1 MADTGSPM
9 NAPNSTEVSVEP
21 PEHARKEDLLL
32 RTLPYLVVLALTIA
46 GVAFTSITHTPLI
59 RYWELLAVAT
69 AIICVTTGWPD
80 HDKEGRFEL
89 VWKQAAHWTAII
101 VAMRIVLLP
110 DIQTMYTGPATGY
123 TLSVAAGA
131 RHVSRWAEYFISTLC
146 PGLRH
151 GDCRAGDAL
160 AQTNCP
166 LGLLDCRSDRWN
178 WSGVLA
184 ALVAP
189 RYPTTRG
196 LGRYLRYS

>member
-1 MADTGSPM
+1 MADAGSPI
-9 NAPNSTEVSVEP
+9 NAPSSTDASVEAP
-21 PEHARKEDLLL
+21 KHARKEDLLL

-46 GVAFTSITHTPLI
+46 GVAFTSITRTPLI

-123 TLSVAAGA
+123 TLLLLLALGTFLAGLNISFQLCALGFAMAVAVPAMLWLKQTALLAFLIVAAIVG
-131 RHVSRWAEYFISTLC
+131 I
-146 PGLRH
+146 
-151 GDCRAGDAL
+151 
-160 AQTNCP
+160 
-166 LGLLDCRSDRWN
+166 
-178 WSGVLA
+178 GVA
-184 ALVAP
+184 FW
-189 RYPTTRG
+189 RR
-196 LGRYLRYS
+196 

>member
-1 MADTGSPM
+1 MADTRSPM
-9 NAPNSTEVSVEP
+9 NAPISTEVSVES
-21 PEHARKEDLLL
+21 PEHTRKEDLLL
-32 RTLPYLVVLALTIA
+32 RTLPYLVVLVLTIA

-69 AIICVTTGWPD
+69 AVICVITGWPD
-80 HDKEGRFEL
+80 YDKEGRIEL
-89 VWKQAAHWTAII
+89 ISKQAAHWTAII

-110 DIQTMYTGPATGY
+110 DISDDVYRARHGLHTIA
-123 TLSVAAGA
+123 AAGA
-131 RHVSRWAEYFISTLC
+131 WYVSHFISTLC

-166 LGLLDCRSDRWN
+166 LGLLDYRSDRWD

-184 ALVAP
+184 ALVVP
-189 RYPTTRG
+189 RYRTTRG